1 MLSAGIS
8 QPNRCQVTVANRST
22 PGTRI
27 LGPISKLHKWQNFV
41 TGGLFQY
48 TDIVSH
54 LNNCMAASREGSGST
69 LAGCLHVFKAV
80 AEIQAPV
87 ALAIRH
93 GDILPAASDDTKARI
108 HINMTIL
115 VAVFQLLLFALE
127 GPDSNMPRFQRD
139 TTAKDNFFGFTPD
152 QWQAALFAYN
162 FYQTRRDGKK
172 NITGSPKAPEAKGL
186 VIPRLALAEHKT
198 VLAEDEAHLVPSV
211 AYAIQ
216 SIDFADICISNAAAA
231 KSFVQECQAKD
242 ELAAHESLE
251 RGIANRMQFFDGL
264 GQKKVLSKKNVG
276 SSNSQT
282 PLNERIK
289 LPPRDLVDIGSMEHV
304 VKTGKKHFGPF
315 HEFKS
320 DQGAL
325 QAIAKHQVLDKAALQ
340 SYVAGCDA
348 YVERQIALKYQ
359 FQDGEMASDEAREA
373 LRRLAEHQYYLS
385 HLSNKW
391 QPSRDTFVQDCKFFG
406 FELSD

>member
-1 MLSAGIS
+1 M
-8 QPNRCQVTVANRST
+8 
-22 PGTRI
+22 
-27 LGPISKLHKWQNFV
+27 GPISKLHKWQNFV

-115 VAVFQLLLFALE
+115 VAVFQLLLFAPE
-127 GPDSNMPRFQRD
+127 GPDSNVPRFQRD

-198 VLAEDEAHLVPSV
+198 VLSEDEAHLVPSV

-282 PLNERIK
+282 PLHERIK

-325 QAIAKHQVLDKAALQ
+325 QAIAKHQVLDKA
-340 SYVAGCDA
+340 
-348 YVERQIALKYQ
+348 
-359 FQDGEMASDEAREA
+359 
-373 LRRLAEHQYYLS
+373 
-385 HLSNKW
+385 
-391 QPSRDTFVQDCKFFG
+391 
-406 FELSD
+406 

>member
-1 MLSAGIS
+1 MGS
-8 QPNRCQVTVANRST
+8 
-22 PGTRI
+22 
-27 LGPISKLHKWQNFV
+27 ISKLHKWQNFV

-54 LNNCMAASREGSGST
+54 LNNCIGASHKGSGST
-69 LAGCLHVFKAV
+69 LTGCLYVFKAV
-80 AEIQAPV
+80 AEAQAPI

-108 HINMTIL
+108 HITMTVL
-115 VAVFQLLLFALE
+115 VAVFQLLLFAPK
-127 GPDSNMPRFQRD
+127 GPDSDVPRFQRD
-139 TTAKDNFFGFTPD
+139 TTAKDSFFGFTPD

-172 NITGSPKAPEAKGL
+172 NITGSPKAPETKGL
-186 VIPRLALAEHKT
+186 VIPRLALTQHKT
-198 VLAEDEAHLVPSV
+198 VLAEDEAHLAPSI
-211 AYAIQ
+211 AHAIQ
-216 SIDFADICISNAAAA
+216 SIDFADNCISNAAAA
-231 KSFVQECQAKD
+231 KSFVQECQTKD
-242 ELAAHESLE
+242 ELAVDESLE

-276 SSNSQT
+276 SSNGQT

-289 LPPRDLVDIGSMEHV
+289 LPPRELVNIGSMEHV
-304 VKTGKKHFGPF
+304 IKNKKKHFGPF
-315 HEFKS
+315 CEFKS
-320 DQGAL
+320 HQRAL
-325 QAIAKHQVLDKAALQ
+325 QAIAQHQVLDKAALQ

-359 FQDGEMASDEAREA
+359 FKDGEMASDKAREA

-391 QPSRDTFVQDCKFFG
+391 QPKRDTFAKDCKFFG